1 MPTTVQI
8 LGATRLAR
16 AIVPYLLEGARA
28 RVVGWDPGEEDETR
42 PWFAPVRQL
51 ARDNGIPLG
60 QRDATLVLD
69 LDPDARPDWGQGV
82 SVRVLAPPDAASPDV
97 NRALLGGGEWAMVVA
112 DAAGR
117 SGWAQVPVEVRPED
131 DATALMDRATLRG
144 LEALAGSL
152 EAILSDST
160 ALPLPRPLRGG
171 RWRPQESFVL
181 WEQPAARVVA
191 RIRAASGPWGGARTH
206 LGETPVWLEDAELVS
221 EAPTPDFAPGTI
233 FGLDSGILVSTGR
246 GIVRLGHLRPSW
258 RPRRR
263 AVDYAAEVGASVG
276 YQFA

>member
-16 AIVPYLLEGARA
+16 GIVPYLLEGARA
-28 RVVGWDPGEEDETR
+28 QVVAWDPGDEDETR
-42 PWFAPVRQL
+42 PWFAPIRQL

-60 QRDATLVLD
+60 RRDASLVLD
-69 LDPDARPDWGQGV
+69 LDPDSRPDWGQGV
-82 SVRVLAPPDAASPDV
+82 AVRVYAPAGAPSPDV
-97 NRALLGGGEWAMVVA
+97 NRALLTGGEWAMVVA
-112 DAAGR
+112 DGGGR
-117 SGWAQVPVEVRPED
+117 SGWSQAAIEVREDD
-131 DATALMDRATLRG
+131 DATALIERATLRG
-144 LEALAGSL
+144 LEAFAASLENVLAG
-152 EAILSDST
+152 AT
-160 ALPLPRPLRGG
+160 ALPLPHALRSG

-181 WEQPAARVVA
+181 WEQPARRVVA

-221 EAPTPDFAPGTI
+221 EEPTPDHLPGTI
-233 FGLDSGILVSTGR
+233 VAVDSGILVSTGR

-263 AVDYAAEVGASVG
+263 AADYAAEVGASAG